1 MRLQSITL
9 MVVLGLASAV
19 LAQNVPPRER
29 PDAPNQPRQNQP
41 SQNQQVPNQAGQS
54 QTGQNEPGQKQP
66 ELNQP
71 GDNEKVKNPPPV
83 RPPKDQ
89 PRGPGAMLD
98 RMGTRMIQT
107 LNLTPAQ
114 AEQVRAII
122 DELRPDFEAAEP
134 RELVLELNE
143 AKASGDEQR
152 IAALE
157 AQMKAARTKQDNL
170 RIEFFDR
177 VEPILNPQQQSGL
190 EQLRSQFKG
199 EPRGAARLEG
209 MIESLPEELQL
220 TPQQRQK
227 YDELVATW
235 RAARDQNRE
244 QRRALTREL
253 TEAQKAGNEQL
264 REELR
269 QKLQEV
275 RANRPSDAFY
285 AGLEKILTGEQSE
298 KLSEIRAAVS
308 GGRERQQGL
317 RVRSVV
323 RAAGRLDLTKEQREA
338 IREMTRQAMR
348 QTREAKPEEHAQTEA
363 QIAERLKK
371 DITALLTPEQ
381 VTQFEQALKE
391 RGRGGPR
398 RPLPQTQPAPQGDQS
413 QPKQP

>member
-9 MVVLGLASAV
+9 TVVLGLASAV
-19 LAQNVPPRER
+19 LAQNAPPPAR
-29 PDAPNQPRQNQP
+29 PDAQDQARQNRPTEKQAGPNQP
-41 SQNQQVPNQAGQS
+41 G
-54 QTGQNEPGQKQP
+54 
-66 ELNQP
+66 LNQP
-71 GDNEKVKNPPPV
+71 GPNQPGQNQPVENEKGKNPPPV
-83 RPPKDQ
+83 RPPEDQ

-98 RMGTRMIQT
+98 RMGSRMIQT

-114 AEQVRAII
+114 AEQVRTII

-134 RELVLELNE
+134 RELMLKLKE
-143 AKASGDEQR
+143 AQAAGDEQQ

-157 AQMKAARTKQDNL
+157 AQMAEAAAKQDAL

-177 VEPILNPQQQSGL
+177 VEPILNPQQQQGL
-190 EQLRSQFKG
+190 EQLRSRFSG
-199 EPRGAARLEG
+199 ERRGAVRLEG
-209 MIESLPEELQL
+209 MIERLPEELQL
-220 TPQQRQK
+220 TPEQRQK
-227 YDELVATW
+227 YDELAAAW

-253 TEAQKAGNEQL
+253 TEAQKAGNEEL
-264 REELR
+264 LEELR

-285 AGLEKILTGEQSE
+285 AGLEKILTKEQSE
-298 KLSEIRAAVS
+298 KLSEMRGVW
-308 GGRERQQGL
+308 GGPGERQRGL
-317 RVRSVV
+317 RVRTVV
-323 RAAGRLDLTKEQREA
+323 RAAERLDLTKEQREA
-338 IREMTRQAMR
+338 IREITRQAMR
-348 QTREAKPEEHAQTEA
+348 QAREAKPEERAQTES

-391 RGRGGPR
+391 GGRRGPR
-398 RPLPQTQPAPQGDQS
+398 RPLPQTQPAPEGNQP